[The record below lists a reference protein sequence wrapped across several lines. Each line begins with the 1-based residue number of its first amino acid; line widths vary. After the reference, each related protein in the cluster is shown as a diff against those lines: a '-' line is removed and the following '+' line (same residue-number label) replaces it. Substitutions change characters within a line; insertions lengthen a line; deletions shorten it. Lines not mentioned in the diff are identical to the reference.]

1 MKRIFLAAVF
11 VAAASGASM
20 AQSTKVTCH
29 LKASNSEWLPRV
41 VELTLTGDKIV
52 VTDEVINGFKFLRPI
67 KAEIAVD
74 NARRRTYKWLL
85 RDVTGY
91 RLDVGTREHWDVSY
105 RLTVQKTSHEVLLIA
120 SPLGVR
126 GAGTG
131 RQTVGT
137 CDGV

>member
-52 VTDEVINGFKFLRPI
+52 VTDEAINGFKFLRPI
-67 KAEIAVD
+67 K
-74 NARRRTYKWLL
+74 RR
-85 RDVTGY
+85 
-91 RLDVGTREHWDVSY
+91 
-105 RLTVQKTSHEVLLIA
+105 
-120 SPLGVR
+120 SPSIMPAAGHINGCCGMSR
-126 GAGTG
+126 GIE
-131 RQTVGT
+131 
-137 CDGV
+137 